1 MRNLLQFLARY
12 HVLLLFIVLQLIAL
26 SLTVQSQSFQ
36 RSTFYSGANLVS
48 GSVLGSYHQVENFI
62 NLRETNRN
70 LARENAELRSTS
82 KSSYFPMYVD
92 RDTIVDTLYNQEY
105 KYINAMVINSSFNKR
120 NNYMTLNRGSAHGIK
135 TGQGVI
141 SAEGAVGIIKDVSA
155 HYATVIPLIHSNT
168 RLSGK
173 FKKSNYFGSAN
184 WMGGDHRV
192 IRLSDIPRQASF
204 VVGDTVVT
212 DTRSGIFPAGIIV
225 GTVRDYD
232 IEPQDQLYEVDLT
245 LAVDFAKVEHVYV
258 IADLFKEERK
268 ALEERSQNDR

>member
-12 HVLLLFIVLQLIAL
+12 HVLLLFVVLQLIAL

-36 RSTFYSGANLVS
+36 RSTFFSGANAVS

-70 LARENAELRSTS
+70 LARENAELRSTL
-82 KSSYFPMYVD
+82 KSSYFPMYVE

-141 SAEGAVGIIKDVSA
+141 SADGAVGIIKDVSA

-184 WMGGDHRV
+184 WSGGDHRV

-212 DTRSGIFPAGIIV
+212 DTRSGIFPAGIII

-258 IADLFKEERK
+258 IEDLFKEERR